1 MQSPPR
7 PSLAVPLPFFL
18 PCSHCFSLPG
28 FRFSISLMTSMCL
41 SPILSSQVG
50 REASN
55 EAEVSNPG
63 TQASKA
69 AGGLMEE
76 DEFEEARLAE
86 QVCSPTCRGFEHC
99 DVRV

>member
-1 MQSPPR
+1 M
-7 PSLAVPLPFFL
+7 
-18 PCSHCFSLPG
+18 
-28 FRFSISLMTSMCL
+28 
-41 SPILSSQVG
+41 G